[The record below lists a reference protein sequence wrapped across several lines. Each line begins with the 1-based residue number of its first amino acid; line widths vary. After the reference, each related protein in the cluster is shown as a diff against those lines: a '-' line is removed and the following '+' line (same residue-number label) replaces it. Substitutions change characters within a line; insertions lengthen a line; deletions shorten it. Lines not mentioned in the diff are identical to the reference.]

1 MNKMGLLIINLIIL
15 FIILLSG
22 CQEQKATTTGKKF
35 ENITLESD
43 LVELVDASLEFN
55 EDNNVKLRVDAEYL
69 FRNIAGR
76 EIAITVTVEFY
87 DENDNLITI
96 RGEKHILN
104 IPKNYTEKT
113 VLEANNIY
121 YDGEDAYK
129 VNHVKIIA
137 AEE

>member
-43 LVELVDASLEFN
+43 VVELVDASLKFN
-55 EDNNVKLRVDAEYL
+55 EDNNVKLRVDVEYL

-76 EIAITVTVEFY
+76 EITITVTAEFY
-87 DENDNLITI
+87 DKNNKLLSTEGPKYITLL
-96 RGEKHILN
+96 KD
-104 IPKNYTEKT
+104 YTET
-113 VLEANNIY
+113 SILGANIISY
-121 YDGEDAYK
+121 SGENASEVD
-129 VNHVKIIA
+129 HVKIIA
-137 AEE
+137 VEQ

>member
-87 DENDNLITI
+87 DENNKLLSTGGPKYIT
-96 RGEKHILN
+96 L
-104 IPKNYTEKT
+104 PKDYTET
-113 VLEANNIY
+113 SILGANIISYSEENASEV
-121 YDGEDAYK
+121 D
-129 VNHVKIIA
+129 HVKIIA
-137 AEE
+137 VEQ